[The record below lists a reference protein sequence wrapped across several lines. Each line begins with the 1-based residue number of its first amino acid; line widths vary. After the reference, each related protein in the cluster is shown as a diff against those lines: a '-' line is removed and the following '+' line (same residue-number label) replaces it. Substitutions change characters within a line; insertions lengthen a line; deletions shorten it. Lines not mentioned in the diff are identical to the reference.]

1 MACCACKPAWLFEC
15 FFALCLHHA
24 KALQLRS
31 LAQSRSVTPQLS
43 PYLHM
48 VDVRSSWATKNGN
61 KWLNVPYS
69 LVETFEGKSFLR
81 FRPTFPMICQLVMK
95 EKYRK
100 NAGLTTSAKLQELLQ
115 LRNEAAAKLELPD
128 EDAEGEE
135 KEELFQAESG
145 NSDSQKKRK
154 VPAGSYLVEFEVLN
168 EEIICMVSGKRPSKS
183 DLMIQLVP
191 EQLTAVV
198 RFLEEDIDS
207 CLDAT
212 PKAYKKK

>member
-1 MACCACKPAWLFEC
+1 
-15 FFALCLHHA
+15 
-24 KALQLRS
+24 
-31 LAQSRSVTPQLS
+31 
-43 PYLHM
+43 M
-48 VDVRSSWATKNGN
+48 VEVRSSWAIKNGN

-145 NSDSQKKRK
+145 NSDSQRK
-154 VPAGSYLVEFEVLN
+154 E
-168 EEIICMVSGKRPSKS
+168 K
-183 DLMIQLVP
+183 
-191 EQLTAVV
+191 
-198 RFLEEDIDS
+198 FLLAPTWWS
-207 CLDAT
+207 LKCSMRRSFAW
-212 PKAYKKK
+212 